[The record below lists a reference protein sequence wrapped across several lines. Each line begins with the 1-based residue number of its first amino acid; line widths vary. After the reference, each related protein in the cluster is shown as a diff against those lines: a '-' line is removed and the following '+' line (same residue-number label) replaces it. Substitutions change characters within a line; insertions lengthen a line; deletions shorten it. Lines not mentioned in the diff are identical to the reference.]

1 MNGSRNAS
9 VLYRPVARLEHADCM
24 RIDDWWDGQA
34 FDRVLADVPCTA
46 SGITRRHPDIKWLRR
61 ASDLDQFAARQALI
75 LDALW
80 RVLRPGGK
88 LLYATCSVFPQENDV
103 VIDAFVGRASG
114 ARRVALPD
122 GAAAQGL
129 PDAER
134 DGFYYALIEKQ
145 T

>member
-1 MNGSRNAS
+1 M
-9 VLYRPVARLEHADCM
+9 
-24 RIDDWWDGQA
+24 
-34 FDRVLADVPCTA
+34 
-46 SGITRRHPDIKWLRR
+46 
-61 ASDLDQFAARQALI
+61 
-75 LDALW
+75 
-80 RVLRPGGK
+80 
-88 LLYATCSVFPQENDV
+88 FPQENDV
-103 VIDAFVGRASG
+103 VIDEFVGRASR